1 MSSHLT
7 YPISF
12 VFVSDNKKRSSS
24 WYFLSVKGYML
35 HDIVVFTAIDHRKVI
50 DSALLHYK
58 VGQKRNRAI
67 FNKTVI
73 FRDTSACVTRSRA
86 MPQLHLLIKVL
97 IGSLDCLCP
106 L

>member
-1 MSSHLT
+1 
-7 YPISF
+7 
-12 VFVSDNKKRSSS
+12 
-24 WYFLSVKGYML
+24 ML

-67 FNKTVI
+67 FNKPVI